1 MENKR
6 KNLHSGHRAR
16 FLEQIHTNGLENM
29 TEIQVLEFVLTF
41 FIPRKD
47 TNETAHLLINTFGS
61 LKNVL
66 DASTDELVKID
77 GIGERTAKLISLLPK
92 VFFYYKE
99 SGLKENKPKLNS
111 LADTA
116 KFLAEL
122 YDSKPIEE
130 FYVLFLNA
138 NNQLIR
144 LEKIATGDVNEI
156 HFDSQRIV
164 NLALKLKPSYI
175 ILSHNHPDG
184 ICEPS
189 ESDIKT
195 TIKITKLLH
204 LNSFIVADHI
214 IIGTNG
220 YYSFNQNN
228 MMSFIYEN
236 NTQISDSKFANTV
249 YSKFIKNKFTYW
261 VLTNIKKWY
270 KI

>member
-1 MENKR
+1 MKDER
-6 KNLHSGHRAR
+6 KNLHRGHRAR

-47 TNETAHLLINTFGS
+47 TNETAHLLINTFGN

-66 DASTDELVKID
+66 DASAEELVKVD

-99 SGLKENKPKLNS
+99 SGLKDNKPKLNS
-111 LADTA
+111 LADMA
-116 KFLAEL
+116 KFLTEL
-122 YDSKPIEE
+122 YESRPTEE

-138 NNQLIR
+138 NNQLVK

-156 HFDSQRIV
+156 HFDCQKIV
-164 NLALKLKPSYI
+164 NLALKFKPSYM

-184 ICEPS
+184 VCEPS

-195 TIKITKLLH
+195 TIKIAKLLH
-204 LNSFIVADHI
+204 LHSFVVADHI

-220 YYSFNQNN
+220 YYSFNKNN
-228 MMSFIYEN
+228 MISFIYEN
-236 NTQISDSKFANTV
+236 NMQSSDDKFANTV
-249 YSKFIKNKFTYW
+249 YSKFVRNKFTYW
-261 VLTNIKKWY
+261 LLTNWRF
-270 KI
+270 